1 MRCIADSLQMGCC
14 PRGGSSDITSE
25 DVWAAHQAT
34 LQAAEV
40 MGDVAAVEARMRQV
54 VAAGGP
60 ANFVAKVLG
69 RVLAS

>member
-1 MRCIADSLQMGCC
+1 
-14 PRGGSSDITSE
+14 
-25 DVWAAHQAT
+25 
-34 LQAAEV
+34 

>member
-1 MRCIADSLQMGCC
+1 MRCIGGLWKTGCC
-14 PRGGSSDITSE
+14 PRGGGSDITSE
-25 DVWAAHQAT
+25 DVWSAHQAT
-34 LQAAEV
+34 LQGAEA